1 MAKRAE
7 SGSESGLQVAVSAWR
22 RAAQAMPMSEWAQV
36 RNVCDAQGGEYSIS
50 AAERG
55 HWCVPGAMVELLR
68 SQGRR
73 TKAER
78 HAQPQASTQASGAY
92 DGSNGAVG
100 CEESAMDEI
109 DEAREGCD
117 VRGNKRAAGS
127 ETDTEG
133 GSSSQFAHHMHKS
146 RNKKQRYDAP
156 LQTAVAQNTPS
167 TAHDALTHEHEG
179 RGRADGVVR
188 DRARNEEEAD
198 SLTCAATAAAAANH
212 YNAAE
217 SEQSDEDT
225 SAPKKGKTIAGSK
238 RPRSTKA
245 PASYSEVKRRA
256 PKQGQT
262 TGGKRKREAE
272 TWPAERVALARQIAV
287 GRRTQ
292 CRVAGRTADELY
304 EDRILATERRG
315 SRRKRA
321 ASEAFDDG
329 G

>member
-1 MAKRAE
+1 MQKRE
-7 SGSESGLQVAVSAWR
+7 RQ
-22 RAAQAMPMSEWAQV
+22 RAQRGERAGAGAGADQC
-36 RNVCDAQGGEYSIS
+36 VC
-50 AAERG
+50 
-55 HWCVPGAMVELLR
+55 VVVVF
-68 SQGRR
+68 
-73 TKAER
+73 T
-78 HAQPQASTQASGAY
+78 
-92 DGSNGAVG
+92 
-100 CEESAMDEI
+100 
-109 DEAREGCD
+109 
-117 VRGNKRAAGS
+117 
-127 ETDTEG
+127 
-133 GSSSQFAHHMHKS
+133 
-146 RNKKQRYDAP
+146 NKKQRHDAP

-167 TAHDALTHEHEG
+167 TAHDTLTHEHEG
-179 RGRADGVVR
+179 RGADGVVR
-188 DRARNEEEAD
+188 DRARNEDEAD

-238 RPRSTKA
+238 RPRSTEA